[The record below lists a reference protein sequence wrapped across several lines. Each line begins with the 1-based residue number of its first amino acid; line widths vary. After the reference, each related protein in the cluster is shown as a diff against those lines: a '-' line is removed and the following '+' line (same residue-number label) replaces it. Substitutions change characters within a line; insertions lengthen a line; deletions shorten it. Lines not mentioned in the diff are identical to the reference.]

1 MTVPRIGYKHTNFRN
16 GSLFWNYKNGTEKLY
31 EDEVRFWIDSAK
43 KRIFLYRTKRYKL
56 RTSRNLMSDELEINN
71 DLNVVKK
78 KGRKPKQNNYFDE
91 REETADKL
99 YLMATT
105 FEEKNK
111 IYNEFL
117 RKPLDKMISSIIR
130 RYKLYRK
137 DMNFE
142 EIHVDT
148 HSFLMTKIDKFKPS
162 KEKKAYS
169 YFGTICKNYLM
180 GQIMKDQKEMNR
192 KISYEDISSDLL
204 NTPDMIYHIDNDE
217 LTSEDVIYR
226 FLNLL
231 KDTLEEPSLTE
242 QEVKLGRA
250 IQDIFENYTSIFF
263 DSSNNKFNK
272 NIILFE
278 LREMTNLST
287 KEIRGS
293 IKKYKKIY
301 NQMLQELL
309 R

>member
-1 MTVPRIGYKHTNFRN
+1 
-16 GSLFWNYKNGTEKLY
+16 
-31 EDEVRFWIDSAK
+31 
-43 KRIFLYRTKRYKL
+43 
-56 RTSRNLMSDELEINN
+56 MSDELEINN

-91 REETADKL
+91 RADTAVKL